1 MKRISVLFVLMIFAT
16 LSLSAQK
23 SCSKSCTGHKETTSV
38 NDSGSAAMVAAKAD
52 KSIEVRT
59 CEDSGKVSFYKKEVC
74 SESGKTSYTQVE
86 YQESLGKFV
95 SLKEDNKGKMTSDLK
110 SVSKDVDGKKDCSSS
125 SKSCC
130 SKSKHPAKC
139 SGKE

>member
-23 SCSKSCTGHKETTSV
+23 SSCSKSCSGHKASASVTETS
-38 NDSGSAAMVAAKAD
+38 SAAMVAAKAD

-59 CEDSGKVSFYKKEVC
+59 CEESGKVSYYKKDVC
-74 SESGKTSYTQVE
+74 AESGKVSYTQVE
-86 YQESLGKFV
+86 YQEGLGKFV
-95 SLKEDNKGKMTSDLK
+95 SLKDDKSEKMTSELK
-110 SVSKDVDGKKDCSSS
+110 EGTKKDCSSS

-139 SGKE
+139 SSKE

>member
-1 MKRISVLFVLMIFAT
+1 MKRIGVLFVLMIFAT

-23 SCSKSCTGHKETTSV
+23 SCSKSCTGHKTSASV
-38 NDSGSAAMVAAKAD
+38 MESSDPAMVAAKAD

-59 CEDSGKVSFYKKEVC
+59 CEDSGKVSFYKKDVC
-74 SESGKTSYTQVE
+74 EESGKVSYTQVE
-86 YQESLGKFV
+86 YQEGLGKFV

-110 SVSKDVDGKKDCSSS
+110 SVSKEGVGAKKECSS

-130 SKSKHPAKC
+130 SKSKHPQKC
-139 SGKE
+139 SSKE